1 MEPRIS
7 AQQRDTHVSS
17 GEKRC
22 NTDVG
27 GHEHVHVC
35 GGRLFIRTVDKEG
48 DAEEASDEPV
58 DLEDGGKRPHQ
69 GERGGVCSRWVDCVQ
84 TLFWWAIHSG
94 TGRERREK
102 HLTYNTKE
110 D

>member
-1 MEPRIS
+1 MRVS
-7 AQQRDTHVSS
+7 GGGGTSNQCTAANTHVSS

-69 GERGGVCSRWVDCVQ
+69 GERGGFVADGWTVC
-84 TLFWWAIHSG
+84 
-94 TGRERREK
+94 RRVSQIES
-102 HLTYNTKE
+102 TKIF
-110 D
+110 

>member
-1 MEPRIS
+1 MRVS
-7 AQQRDTHVSS
+7 GGGGTSNQCTAANTHVSS

-69 GERGGVCSRWVDCVQ
+69 ARERGGVCSRYGWTVC
-84 TLFWWAIHSG
+84 
-94 TGRERREK
+94 RRVSQIES
-102 HLTYNTKE
+102 TKIF
-110 D
+110 